1 MSMIIKK
8 FILIF
13 IGILIIMAWLLGSVT
28 QAVAETRQFR
38 NVGQFS
44 KMEMIQAADVEGHL
58 LLIWE
63 WRGLQF
69 SDGEVAILSGWGTC
83 DIVKGNGPCE
93 GYYLSKSEDGSTTV
107 SRTKFISTM
116 SPDGKTASYEG
127 TGEYTGGTGR
137 FAGIKGSMSFKG
149 KRITPISPGLKETR
163 GDVVADGTATYTLP
177 PK

>member
-1 MSMIIKK
+1 MILKK

-13 IGILIIMAWLLGSVT
+13 IGTLVIMAWLLGFVT
-28 QAVAETRQFR
+28 QAIAETTQFR

-44 KMEMIQAADVEGHL
+44 RMEMIQAGDTEGHL

-69 SDGEVAILSGWGTC
+69 SGGEVSIMTGWGTC
-83 DIVKGNGPCE
+83 DIVKGNGPCQ

-107 SRTKFISTM
+107 SKTQFISTI
-116 SPDGKTASYEG
+116 SPDGKTAGYDG
-127 TGEYTGGTGR
+127 KGEYIGGTGR
-137 FAGIKGSMSFKG
+137 FAGIKGSLSFKG

-163 GDVVADGTATYTLP
+163 GDAVAEGTATYTLP